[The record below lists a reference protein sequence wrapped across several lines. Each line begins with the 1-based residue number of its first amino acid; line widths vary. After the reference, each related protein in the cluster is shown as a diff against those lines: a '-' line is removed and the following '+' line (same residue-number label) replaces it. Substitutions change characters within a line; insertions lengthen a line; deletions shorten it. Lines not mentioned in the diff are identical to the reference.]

1 MLKHT
6 ANTHTHTNMCTHPF
20 PGPRYMKRWQAAL
33 CGMIIKLDHSFK
45 VVKRVRDATAHKQ
58 FSAVLTVMNE
68 FCQVRWCDGD
78 VSTGILF
85 AMGVAPRK
93 QSASTHPHLHD

>member
-1 MLKHT
+1 MVLAVPLQWLPVNNCVAT
-6 ANTHTHTNMCTHPF
+6 LLIFSRTRLSLP
-20 PGPRYMKRWQAAL
+20 PRRYMQMWQAAL

-68 FCQVRWCDGD
+68 FCQVWQPLRAKL
-78 VSTGILF
+78 VPLS
-85 AMGVAPRK
+85 RK
-93 QSASTHPHLHD
+93 SLC

>member
-1 MLKHT
+1 M
-6 ANTHTHTNMCTHPF
+6 
-20 PGPRYMKRWQAAL
+20 WQAAL

-68 FCQVRWCDGD
+68 FCQVCNRSG
-78 VSTGILF
+78 
-85 AMGVAPRK
+85 A
-93 QSASTHPHLHD
+93 